1 MIREEAFGRITQ
13 VERQAFRPSFDL
25 TVTTVSSDRKE
36 SGMQEFS
43 VVGKSVERKD
53 GRVKVTGSA
62 RYAADLVAPG
72 MLHGKILRSPLAH
85 ARILHMDT
93 SRAEALPG
101 VMAVITGKDFPG
113 QPFGTRPD
121 TRDQLPMPLTKVHH
135 FGEGVAAVAAL
146 DEDIAEEALDL
157 IRVEYEE
164 LPVVLTAEDAL
175 KPDAPA
181 VNEFKKTNL
190 AYASDFVF
198 GDVEKGF
205 KDADHIREETF
216 SSQRVTVGFIEPH
229 ACLAEV
235 DRAGRV
241 LLQGSK
247 QSPYITWRHMCR
259 ALDIPLT
266 KMRIVNPYVGGA
278 FSGKHDPFDVDFA
291 AVKLAQKTG
300 RPVRI
305 ALNYDEVLAAY
316 RQRNAMNARLRIGV
330 KKSGAITALEAEC
343 VLEGGPIC
351 GIGPFNIYYFGA
363 FLNIPYKIPAIKYH
377 GKLVYSNRSP
387 CGTVRGQEIVLAQF
401 ALDSLLHMVGE
412 DIHVDPVEMRL
423 INAVTDHYTTANGIV
438 VDVSGLRR
446 CIERSAAEI
455 KWKESRKTRP
465 KGRGIGF
472 SCASHPS
479 GPRLG
484 GHFGSS
490 VILKLVE
497 DGKVIVTHGGTEIG
511 QGCNTIFCQMVAE
524 VLGLPIEDVEQ
535 GVSDSDTTVFDS
547 GMFGDRCTFWDG
559 NAAILAGKDLKRQL
573 ATVAAKDL
581 MAEPEALEFQNRRIF
596 VKDDPSRSMDFL
608 LAVRKTYY
616 EHGAPLYGRGYWAAT
631 DIDLVDWKTG
641 KGNLAHGLDFI
652 ATAIELDVDE
662 ETGKVT
668 LLKSAHGDDA
678 GQPINP
684 LMLDGQV
691 LGGST
696 HMMGHGLMEESL
708 YDEKG
713 RALNCSWRDY
723 KQPTSMDVPLEAV
736 VEHIHTHDPY
746 GPFGAKGAGEASSC
760 STLAAIANGVY
771 DAVGVRIKDLPI
783 TPEKI
788 LQALKHKEGK

>member
-1 MIREEAFGRITQ
+1 ME
-13 VERQAFRPSFDL
+13 DL
-25 TVTTVSSDRKE
+25 T
-36 SGMQEFS
+36 

-53 GRVKVTGSA
+53 GRAKVTGRA
-62 RYAADLVAPG
+62 RYAADLIAPG

-85 ARILHMDT
+85 AKILNIDT
-93 SRAEALPG
+93 SKAEALPG

-113 QPFGTRPD
+113 IPYGVRPD
-121 TRDQLPMPLTKVHH
+121 IRDQLPMPITKAHH
-135 FGEGVAAVAAL
+135 FGEGVAAVAAI
-146 DEDIAEEALDL
+146 DEDTAEEALDL
-157 IRVEYEE
+157 IKVDYEE
-164 LPVVLTAEDAL
+164 LPVVVTAEDAL
-175 KPDAPA
+175 KPDSPP
-181 VNEFKKTNL
+181 VNEFKESNL
-190 AYASDFVF
+190 AYFSDFNF

-205 KDADHIREETF
+205 KEADYIREEKF

-235 DRAGRV
+235 DPTGRI

-259 ALDIPLT
+259 ALDIPLS
-266 KMRIVNPYVGGA
+266 KLRIVNPFVGGA

-300 RPVRI
+300 RPVKI
-305 ALNYDEVLAAY
+305 VLNYDEVLAAY
-316 RQRNAMNARLRIGV
+316 RQRNAMNARLRLGV
-330 KKSGAITALEAEC
+330 KKNGAITALDAEC

-363 FLNIPYKIPAIKYH
+363 FLNIPYKIPAIEYH

-412 DIHVDPVEMRL
+412 DIGIDPVEMR
-423 INAVTDHYTTANGIV
+423 IVNAVTDNWTTANGIV
-438 VDVSGLRR
+438 VDVSGLSR
-446 CIERSAAEI
+446 CIEKSAEVI
-455 KWKESRKTRP
+455 KWKESRKDRP

-490 VILKLVE
+490 VMLKLVE

-511 QGCNTIFCQMVAE
+511 QGCNTVFCQMVAE
-524 VLGLPIEDVEQ
+524 VLGIPIENVEQ
-535 GVSDSDTTVFDS
+535 GVSDSDTTIFDS

-559 NAAILAGKDLKRQL
+559 NAAILAAKDLKRQL
-573 ATVAAKDL
+573 AKIAAKQLD
-581 MAEPEALEFQNRRIF
+581 ADPEDLEFKNKHIF
-596 VKDDPSRSMDFL
+596 VKESPEKEIEFL
-608 LAVRKTYY
+608 LAVRKAYY
-616 EHGAPLYGRGYWAAT
+616 EEGTPLYGRGYWAAT
-631 DIDLVDWKTG
+631 DIDIVDWKTG

-652 ATAIELDVDE
+652 ATAIELEVDE

-668 LLKSAHGDDA
+668 LIKAAHGDDA

-691 LGGST
+691 LGGSA
-696 HMMGHGLMEESL
+696 HMIGHALTEDSL
-708 YDEKG
+708 YDAEA
-713 RALNCSWRDY
+713 RALNYTWRDY
-723 KQPTSMDVPLEAV
+723 KQPTSMDVPMEAV

-760 STLAAIANGVY
+760 STLAAIANGIY

-783 TPEKI
+783 TSEKI
-788 LQALKHKEGK
+788 LRALKEKEERK

>member
-1 MIREEAFGRITQ
+1 MGDYSI
-13 VERQAFRPSFDL
+13 
-25 TVTTVSSDRKE
+25 
-36 SGMQEFS
+36 
-43 VVGKSVERKD
+43 VGKSVERTD
-53 GRVKVTGSA
+53 GRVKVTGKA
-62 RYAADLVAPG
+62 RFAGDLVAPG
-72 MLHGKILRSPLAH
+72 MLHGKILRSPVAH
-85 ARILHMDT
+85 AKILNIDT
-93 SRAEALPG
+93 SKAERFPG
-101 VMAVITGKDFPG
+101 VLGVITGKDFPG
-113 QPFGTRPD
+113 KPYGTRPD
-121 TRDQLPMPLTKVHH
+121 TRDQLPMPITKVHH

-157 IRVEYEE
+157 IKVDYEE
-164 LPVVLTAEDAL
+164 LPVVLTAKDAL
-175 KPDAPA
+175 KPDAPQI
-181 VNEFKKTNL
+181 NEFKKSNL
-190 AYASDFVF
+190 AYSSDFVF

-205 KDADHIREETF
+205 GEADLIKEENF

-235 DRAGRV
+235 DPSGRI

-259 ALDIPLT
+259 ALGIPLS
-266 KMRIVNPYVGGA
+266 KMRIVNPFVGGA

-291 AVKLAQKTG
+291 AVKLAQITG

-305 ALNYDEVLAAY
+305 VLNYDEVLAAY
-316 RQRNAMNARLRIGV
+316 RQRNAMNARLRLGV
-330 KKSGAITALEAEC
+330 KKNGAITALEAENI
-343 VLEGGPIC
+343 LEGGPIA

-377 GKLVYSNRSP
+377 GKLVYSNRAP

-412 DIHVDPVEMRL
+412 ELGVDPVEIRKL
-423 INAVTDHYTTANGIV
+423 NAVTDNWTTANGII
-438 VDVSGLRR
+438 VDVSGLSN
-446 CIERSAAEI
+446 CIEKSAGAI
-455 KWKESRKTRP
+455 KWAESREGRP

-490 VILKLVE
+490 VVLKLVE

-511 QGCNTIFCQMVAE
+511 QGANTIFCQMAAE
-524 VLGLPIEDVEQ
+524 VLGLSMEDVVQ
-535 GVSDSDTTVFDS
+535 GVSDSDSAILDS

-559 NAAILAGKDLKRQL
+559 NATIL
-573 ATVAAKDL
+573 AAKDL
-581 MAEPEALEFQNRRIF
+581 KTQLADIAAELLEVDPKRLVFKDKRIFIEGEPERG
-596 VKDDPSRSMDFL
+596 MDFL
-608 LAVRKTYY
+608 MAVRKAYY
-616 EHGAPLYGRGYWAAT
+616 EKGTPLYGKGYWAAT
-631 DIDLVDWKTG
+631 DIDIVDWKTG

-652 ATAIELDVDE
+652 ATAIELEVDE

-684 LMLDGQV
+684 LLLDGQV

-696 HMMGHGLMEESL
+696 HMIGHGIMEESL

-713 RALNCSWRDY
+713 RSQNYTWRDY
-723 KQPTSMDVPLEAV
+723 KQPTSMDVPMETV
-736 VEHIHTHDPY
+736 VEHVHTHDPF

-760 STLAAIANGVY
+760 STLAAIANGIY
-771 DAVGVRIKDLPI
+771 DAVGVRITDLPI

-788 LQALKHKEGK
+788 LKALKKRKGGK

>member
-1 MIREEAFGRITQ
+1 MEE
-13 VERQAFRPSFDL
+13 L
-25 TVTTVSSDRKE
+25 K
-36 SGMQEFS
+36 

-53 GRVKVTGSA
+53 GRVKVTGKA
-62 RYAADLVAPG
+62 RYAGDLVAPG
-72 MLHGKILRSPLAH
+72 MLYGKLLRSPHAH
-85 ARILHMDT
+85 AKILNIDT
-93 SRAEALPG
+93 SKAAALPG
-101 VMAVITGKDFPG
+101 VMGVITGKDFPG
-113 QPFGTRPD
+113 KPYGVRPD
-121 TRDQLPMPLTKVHH
+121 TRDQLPMPITKVHH

-146 DEDIAEEALDL
+146 DEDTAEEALDL
-157 IRVEYEE
+157 IKVDYEE
-164 LPVVLTAEDAL
+164 LPVVVTAEDAL
-175 KPDAPA
+175 KPDSPP
-181 VNEFKKTNL
+181 VNEFKESNL
-190 AYASDFVF
+190 AYFSDFNF

-205 KDADHIREETF
+205 KEADYIKEEKF

-235 DRAGRV
+235 DPTGRV

-266 KMRIVNPYVGGA
+266 GLRIVNPFVGGA

-300 RPVRI
+300 QPVKI
-305 ALNYDEVLAAY
+305 VLNYDEVLAAY
-316 RQRNAMNARLRIGV
+316 RQRNAMDARLRLGI
-330 KKSGAITALEAEC
+330 KKNGKIVALDAEC

-401 ALDSLLHMVGE
+401 ALDSLLHMMGE
-412 DIHVDPVEMRL
+412 DIGVDPVEMR
-423 INAVTDHYTTANGIV
+423 IMNAVTDNWTTANGIV
-438 VDVSGLRR
+438 VDVSGLSK
-446 CIERSAAEI
+446 CIETTAREI
-455 KWKESRKTRP
+455 KWNESRKQRP

-490 VILKLVE
+490 VMLKLVE

-511 QGCNTIFCQMVAE
+511 QGCNTVFCQMVAE
-524 VLGLPIEDVEQ
+524 VLGLPIEDVVQ
-535 GVSDSDTTVFDS
+535 GVSDSDTTIFDS

-559 NAAILAGKDLKRQL
+559 NAAIKAANDLKRQL
-573 ATVAAKDL
+573 ANHAAKVL
-581 MAEPEALEFQNRRIF
+581 RANPEDLEFKDKRIF
-596 VKDDPSRSMDFL
+596 VKGDLQKGIDFIV
-608 LAVRKTYY
+608 AVRKAYY
-616 EHGAPLYGRGYWAAT
+616 EEGAPLYGTGSWAAT
-631 DIDLVDWKTG
+631 DIDIVDWKTG

-652 ATAIELDVDE
+652 ATAIELEVDE

-668 LLKSAHGDDA
+668 LIKAAHGDDA

-696 HMMGHGLMEESL
+696 HMIGHGLFEESL
-708 YDEKG
+708 YDGKG
-713 RALNCSWRDY
+713 IVLNYTWRDY

-736 VEHIHTHDPY
+736 VTHIHTHDPY

-760 STLAAIANGVY
+760 STLAAIANGIY
-771 DAVGVRIKDLPI
+771 DAVGARIKDLPI

-788 LQALKHKEGK
+788 LQALKGKKEGSSCL

>member
-1 MIREEAFGRITQ
+1 MKA
-13 VERQAFRPSFDL
+13 L
-25 TVTTVSSDRKE
+25 
-36 SGMQEFS
+36 S
-43 VVGKSVERKD
+43 VVGKSVQRKD
-53 GRVKVTGSA
+53 GMVKVTGKA
-62 RYAADLVAPG
+62 RYAGDLVAPG
-72 MLHGKILRSPLAH
+72 MLYGKLLRSPVGH
-85 ARILHMDT
+85 AKILNIDS

-113 QPFGTRPD
+113 KPYGTRPD

-135 FGEGVAAVAAL
+135 FGESVAAVAAV
-146 DEDIAEEALDL
+146 DEDTAEEALDL
-157 IRVEYEE
+157 IKVEYEE

-175 KPDAPA
+175 KPDSPP
-181 VNEFKKTNL
+181 VNEFKNTNI
-190 AYASDFVF
+190 AYSSDFVF
-198 GDVEKGF
+198 GDVERGF
-205 KDADHIREETF
+205 KEAAHIREENF

-235 DRAGRV
+235 DPTGRI

-259 ALDIPLT
+259 ALGIPLT
-266 KMRIVNPYVGGA
+266 KLRIVNPYVGGA

-291 AVKLAQKTG
+291 AAKLAQKTG
-300 RPVRI
+300 RPVKI
-305 ALNYDEVLAAY
+305 VLTYDEVLAAY
-316 RQRNAMNARLRIGV
+316 RQRNAMNARLKLGV
-330 KKSGAITALEAEC
+330 KKNGAIAALEAEC

-377 GKLVYSNRSP
+377 GKLTYSNRSP

-401 ALDSLLHMVGE
+401 ALDSLLHMIGE
-412 DIHVDPVEMRL
+412 DMGMDPVEMRL
-423 INAVTDHYTTANGIV
+423 INAVTDNYTTANGIV
-438 VDVSGLRR
+438 VDVSGLPR
-446 CIERSAAEI
+446 CIEKCAEEI
-455 KWKESRKTRP
+455 KWKESRKKRP

-497 DGKVIVTHGGTEIG
+497 DGTVIVTHGGTEIG
-511 QGCNTIFCQMVAE
+511 QGCNTVFCQMVAE

-559 NAAILAGKDLKRQL
+559 NAAILAAKDLKRQL
-573 ATVAAKDL
+573 GEIAGKHLGADPD
-581 MAEPEALEFQNRRIF
+581 ELEFKNKRIY
-596 VKDDPSRSMDFL
+596 VKDDPEKAMDFL
-608 LAVRKTYY
+608 LAVRKAYY
-616 EHGAPLYGRGYWAAT
+616 ENGTPLYGRGYWAAT
-631 DIDLVDWKTG
+631 DIDIVDWKTG

-652 ATAIELDVDE
+652 ASAIELEVDD
-662 ETGKVT
+662 ETGQVT

-691 LGGST
+691 IGGST
-696 HMMGHGLMEESL
+696 HMIGHGLMEESV
-708 YDEKG
+708 YDEK
-713 RALNCSWRDY
+713 ACAVNYTWRDY
-723 KQPTSMDVPLEAV
+723 KQPTSMDVPLETI
-736 VEHIHTHDPY
+736 VEHIHTQDPY

-783 TPEKI
+783 TAEKI
-788 LQALKHKEGK
+788 LEALKQKEGS

>member
-1 MIREEAFGRITQ
+1 MGEY
-13 VERQAFRPSFDL
+13 
-25 TVTTVSSDRKE
+25 
-36 SGMQEFS
+36 S
-43 VVGKSVERKD
+43 VVGQSVERTD
-53 GRVKVTGSA
+53 GRVKVTGRA
-62 RYAADLVAPG
+62 RFAGDLVAPG
-72 MLHGKILRSPLAH
+72 MLCGKILRSPLAH
-85 ARILHMDT
+85 AKILNIDT
-93 SRAEALPG
+93 SRAKSLRG
-101 VMAVITGKDFPG
+101 VMAVVTGKDFPG
-113 QPFGTRPD
+113 IPYGTRPD
-121 TRDQLPMPLTKVHH
+121 TRDQLPMPITKVHH

-146 DEDIAEEALDL
+146 DEDTAEEALDL
-157 IRVEYEE
+157 IKVEYEE

-175 KPDAPA
+175 KPDAPP
-181 VNEFKKTNL
+181 VNEFKPNNL
-190 AYASDFVF
+190 AYFSDFLF

-205 KDADHIREETF
+205 KEADFIKEETF

-235 DRAGRV
+235 DPTGRV

-266 KMRIVNPYVGGA
+266 KLRILNPYVGGA

-291 AVKLAQKTG
+291 AVKLAQKAG
-300 RPVRI
+300 RPVKI
-305 ALNYDEVLAAY
+305 VLNYDEVLAAY
-316 RQRNAMNARLRIGV
+316 RQRNAMNARLRLGV
-330 KKSGAITALEAEC
+330 KKSGAITALDAEC

-377 GKLVYSNRSP
+377 GKLVYSNASP

-412 DIHVDPVEMRL
+412 ELKIDPVEMRKV
-423 INAVTDHYTTANGIV
+423 NAVPDNWTTANGIV
-438 VDVSGLRR
+438 VDVSGLSR
-446 CIERSAAEI
+446 CIDKSAAAI
-455 KWKESRKTRP
+455 RWSQSRKSRP
-465 KGRGIGF
+465 RGRGIGF

-490 VILKLVE
+490 VMLKLVE

-511 QGCNTIFCQMVAE
+511 QGCNTVFCQMAAE
-524 VLGLPIEDVEQ
+524 VLGLGMEDMVQ
-535 GVSDSDTTVFDS
+535 GVSDSDTTIFDS

-559 NAAILAGKDLKRQL
+559 NATIA
-573 ATVAAKDL
+573 AAKDL
-581 MAEPEALEFQNRRIF
+581 RDQLAVIAGELLKAEPKDLEFKNRRIF
-596 VKDDPSRSMDFL
+596 LKGNPDQGIDFL
-608 LAVRKTYY
+608 MAVRKAYY
-616 EHGAPLYGRGYWAAT
+616 EKGTPLYGKGYWAAT

-652 ATAIELDVDE
+652 ATAIELEVDE
-662 ETGKVT
+662 ETGRVN
-668 LLKSAHGDDA
+668 LLKAAHGDDA

-696 HMMGHGLMEESL
+696 QMIGHALMEESL
-708 YDEKG
+708 YDG
-713 RALNCSWRDY
+713 RGHSLNPTWRDY

-736 VEHIHTHDPY
+736 VEHVHTVDPY

-760 STLAAIANGVY
+760 STLAAIANGIY

-783 TPEKI
+783 TPEKVLRA
-788 LQALKHKEGK
+788 LQEKKEDK